1 MSTIDDIRNKLDIV
15 ELISSS
21 GVNLRKTGRS
31 FVGFCPFHP
40 NTRTPAFT
48 VYPDTQSFYCFGC
61 QAAGDIFG
69 YTMRK
74 QGLDFRQALEY
85 LAARAGVRL
94 EPKGDQE
101 RQEDARRTRLLEINK
116 AAALYFSYILREMK
130 RGEPARA
137 YVEKRQINT
146 AMIEAFQLG
155 YSLEEWG
162 HLFAYLTE
170 RKGFTPDDVVAA
182 GLAIHHETR
191 GYYDRFRGRLIF
203 PIRNAK
209 GEIVGFG
216 GRALGDGQPKYLN
229 TPETPLFKKGELLY
243 GLDLAREAIRT
254 ADRTVVVEGYVDV
267 ITAHQHGFANVVA
280 PLGTALTK
288 SHIAL
293 LKRLS
298 HNVYMALDADA
309 AGQRATLKG
318 LNSLRES
325 VGEDGDGHLVA
336 TAQGAV
342 RLESDVTLR
351 IIRMPEGRDPDDVI
365 RADAEQ
371 WRTLVD
377 AAVPVMEFYLG
388 AYTAGLD
395 LTNPLH
401 QREALDKL
409 LPLIAELDGVNQRVY
424 IARVEQVIGIRA
436 ELILDLLKGQSGG
449 WRPSIGGRRQGAGGR
464 EQAAGSRR
472 QGAGGRE
479 QTAGGR
485 RKEDKGKRS
494 SDEGPSVGLLV
505 GPQRAAATPTDAPHP
520 ADADD
525 APHPADAGDAPH
537 PADEFMAAPNAPT
550 EEPAPRRAPMRAPVN
565 ADERYLLL
573 LALHYPTVDAAVEAL
588 LEQSLAAY
596 AALRRIFGAGLA
608 SLLSDPVHQEIWRQ
622 YSSAPLEQ
630 RPTSVEGLTA
640 WAQLLPEHARGVAL
654 EIIEQ
659 IARRPHNFR
668 HRSEAEDC
676 ALKLRIAQVK
686 HAQARIS
693 ERARHAEADEI
704 DQLAQQLSQL
714 VQYLGSLQKPRR
726 STTFPDLRDTLGQ

>member
-1 MSTIDDIRNKLDIV
+1 MSSIDDIRSKLDIV

-31 FVGFCPFHP
+31 FVGFCPFHS

-48 VYPDTQSFYCFGC
+48 VYPDSQSFYCFGC
-61 QAAGDIFG
+61 QASGDVFG

-74 QGLDFRQALEY
+74 QGLDFRQALEQ

-101 RQEDARRTRLLEINK
+101 RQEDARRTKLLEINK
-116 AAALYFSYILREMK
+116 AAGLYFSYILREMK

-137 YVEKRQINT
+137 YVERRQINNE
-146 AMIEAFQLG
+146 MVEAFQLG

-170 RKGFTPDDVVAA
+170 RKGFDPEDVVAA

-203 PIRNAK
+203 PIRNPK
-209 GEIVGFG
+209 GETIGFG

-229 TPETPLFKKGELLY
+229 TPETLLFKKGEMLY

-267 ITAHQHGFANVVA
+267 ISAHQHGFANVVA

-293 LKRLS
+293 IKRLS

-325 VGEDGDGHLVA
+325 VGDDGDGHLMA

-365 RADAEQ
+365 RADPEQ
-371 WRTLVD
+371 WRTLVA
-377 AAVPVMEFYLG
+377 AAVPVMEFYLS
-388 AYTAGLD
+388 AYTSGLD
-395 LTNPLH
+395 LSNPLH

-409 LPLIAELDGVNQRVY
+409 LPLLAELDGANQRVY

-436 ELILDLLKGQSGG
+436 ELILDLLKGQAGG
-449 WRPSIGGRRQGAGGR
+449 WRPGT
-464 EQAAGSRR
+464 GSRR
-472 QGAGGRE
+472 QRGNGTRG
-479 QTAGGR
+479 QG
-485 RKEDKGKRS
+485 DKGKRQN
-494 SDEGPSVGLLV
+494 PV
-505 GPQRAAATPTDAPHP
+505 RADPRVRPDADAPVRADPRVRPDADAPHP
-520 ADADD
+520 ADADAPVRADPRVRPDAD
-525 APHPADAGDAPH
+525 APVRAD
-537 PADEFMAAPNAPT
+537 
-550 EEPAPRRAPMRAPVN
+550 PRVRPS

-573 LALHYPTVDAAVEAL
+573 LALHYPTVEAAIEAL
-588 LEQSLAAY
+588 LEQGLATY
-596 AALRRIFGAGLA
+596 AGLRRIFGGGLE
-608 SLLSDPVHQEIWRQ
+608 SLLSDPVHQEIWRY

-630 RPTSVEGLTA
+630 RPTSVEGLTT
-640 WAQLLPEHARGVAL
+640 WAELLDEHARSAAMELV
-654 EIIEQ
+654 EQ
-659 IARRPHNFR
+659 VARRPHDFR
-668 HRSEAEDC
+668 HRMEAEDC
-676 ALKLRIAQVK
+676 ALKLRETQVK
-686 HAQARIS
+686 QALARIS
-693 ERARHAEADEI
+693 ERTRHADPAES
-704 DQLAQQLSQL
+704 DQLAQQLNQL
-714 VQYLGSLQKPRR
+714 MQYLGSLRKPRR
-726 STTFPDLRDTLGQ
+726 STTFPDLRNTLGQ

>member
-1 MSTIDDIRNKLDIV
+1 MSSIDDIRTKLDIV

-21 GVNLRKTGRS
+21 GVSLRKTGRS

-61 QAAGDIFG
+61 QASGDVFG

-74 QGLDFRQALEY
+74 QGLDFRQALEQ

-94 EPKGDQE
+94 EPKGEQE
-101 RQEDARRTRLLEINK
+101 RQEDARRVKLLEINK

-137 YVEKRQINT
+137 YVERRQLNT
-146 AMIEAFQLG
+146 EMIEAFQLG

-170 RKGFTPDDVVAA
+170 RKGFAPDDVVAA

-203 PIRNAK
+203 PIRNTK
-209 GEIVGFG
+209 GETVGFG

-280 PLGTALTK
+280 PLGTALTRN
-288 SHIAL
+288 HIAL
-293 LKRLS
+293 IKRLS

-365 RADAEQ
+365 RADPEH

-377 AAVPVMEFYLG
+377 SAVPVMEFYLG

-395 LTNPLH
+395 LSNPLH
-401 QREALDKL
+401 QRQALDKL
-409 LPLIAELDGVNQRVY
+409 LPLLAELDGVNQRVY

-449 WRPSIGGRRQGAGGR
+449 WRAPT
-464 EQAAGSRR
+464 GSRR
-472 QGAGGRE
+472 QATGGKGGGTGGSHPAPTRGQGNKPARQGLQPASYPADAP
-479 QTAGGR
+479 QTA
-485 RKEDKGKRS
+485 
-494 SDEGPSVGLLV
+494 
-505 GPQRAAATPTDAPHP
+505 DAPHP
-520 ADADD
+520 ADAPVGAIEHVHRDADAPHPADED
-525 APHPADAGDAPH
+525 APHPADAPVRAEPR
-537 PADEFMAAPNAPT
+537 AAT
-550 EEPAPRRAPMRAPVN
+550 ETPGARQETLPRP
-565 ADERYLLL
+565 ADERYLLI
-573 LALHYPTVDAAVEAL
+573 LALHYPTVDAAIEAL
-588 LEQSLAAY
+588 LEQSLAAF
-596 AALRRIFGAGLA
+596 AGLRPLFGANLE
-608 SLLSDPVHQEIWRQ
+608 SLLSDPVHREIWRA
-622 YSSAPLEQ
+622 YSKAPLEQ
-630 RPTSVEGLTA
+630 RPASVEGLTT
-640 WAQLLPEHARGVAL
+640 WAELLDEHTRSAIL

-659 IARRPHNFR
+659 IRRRPHNFR

-676 ALKLRIAQVK
+676 AYKLRIAQVRQT
-686 HAQARIS
+686 QARVS
-693 ERARHAEADEI
+693 ERARHAAADEI
-704 DQLAQQLSQL
+704 DQLAHQLSLL

-726 STTFPDLRDTLGQ
+726 STTFLDLRDTLGQ